1 MIVNMI
7 EVVGQTNQIEDLVF
21 KFTITDIDGKITKD
35 YSQGISF
42 SDLWNEMDDDTKK
55 KFAIRFI
62 MENILK

>member
-21 KFTITDIDGKITKD
+21 KFTITDLNGNITKD

-42 SDLWNEMDDDTKK
+42 SDLWNGMEQEERKQ
-55 KFAIRFI
+55 FAIKFI

>member
-7 EVVGQTNQIEDLVF
+7 EIVGQTNQIEDLVF
-21 KFTITDIDGKITKD
+21 KFTITDINDNITKD

>member
-7 EVVGQTNQIEDLVF
+7 EVVNKNKEISDYIY
-21 KFTITDIDGKITKD
+21 KFTIADTDGNIVKD

-42 SDLWNEMDDDTKK
+42 SDLWNAMDDDTKK

>member
-1 MIVNMI
+1 MSVNII

-21 KFTITDIDGKITKD
+21 KFTITDINDNITKD